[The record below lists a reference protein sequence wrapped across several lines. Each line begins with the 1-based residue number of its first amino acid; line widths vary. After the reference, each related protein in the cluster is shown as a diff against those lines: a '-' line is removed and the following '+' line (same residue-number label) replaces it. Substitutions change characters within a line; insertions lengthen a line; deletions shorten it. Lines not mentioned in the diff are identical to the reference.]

1 MQDGGAEE
9 VLVLGGLE
17 VAEVGVSLLEAGA
30 SEADLEAGSE
40 TEEGVAS
47 SVLSSVRILRQ
58 RSVSEFRSQPSAH
71 FL

>member
-1 MQDGGAEE
+1 M
-9 VLVLGGLE
+9 LVLEELE
-17 VAEVGVSLLEAGA
+17 EPEAAGADVSLLEAEV
-30 SEADLEAGSE
+30 SEEDADLEADSE
-40 TEEGVAS
+40 AEEDVAS